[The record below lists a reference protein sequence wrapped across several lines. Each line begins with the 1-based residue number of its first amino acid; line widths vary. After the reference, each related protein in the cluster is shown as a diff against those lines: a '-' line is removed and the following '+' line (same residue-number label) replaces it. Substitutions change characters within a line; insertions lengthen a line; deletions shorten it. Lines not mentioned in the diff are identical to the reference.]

1 MPRLTSQIKTAL
13 VTWLAIWPSITVLL
27 VVMPDMLSTL
37 PIAAQTLILTA
48 ILVPWMSFVAMPWL
62 MKRVGAWVRA

>member
-1 MPRLTSQIKTAL
+1 MPRLTAQMKTAL
-13 VTWLAIWPSITVLL
+13 VTWAAIWPSITALLL
-27 VVMPDMLSTL
+27 VMQDMLSML
-37 PIAAQTLILTA
+37 PIVAQTLILTA